1 MGNSV
6 LMLSTVRGFLSEKDF
21 EDYIKYDNRSSNV
34 LAAVVF
40 EHTFNHSKDPLPL
53 AVRTQ
58 PHKAKSPHSSTLST
72 LRTNSACKSTL
83 VSLGVNIQLSLWVQ
97 YCHLGPHQGSPGDVL
112 AHQARAV

>member
-1 MGNSV
+1 
-6 LMLSTVRGFLSEKDF
+6 MLSTVRGFASEKDF

-58 PHKAKSPHSSTLST
+58 PHKAKSFPPRPPAPRKLIQPTKV
-72 LRTNSACKSTL
+72 LRWPGSKPTFFGPVLPSW
-83 VSLGVNIQLSLWVQ
+83 SLLREAWGQFNPS
-97 YCHLGPHQGSPGDVL
+97 G
-112 AHQARAV
+112 QAI

>member
-1 MGNSV
+1 MTKPSRFFKWCRRLGNSAS
-6 LMLSTVRGFLSEKDF
+6 MLFTVRGFPSEKNF

-58 PHKAKSPHSSTLST
+58 PHKAESFPHYPTP
-72 LRTNSACKSTL
+72 N
-83 VSLGVNIQLSLWVQ
+83 
-97 YCHLGPHQGSPGDVL
+97 
-112 AHQARAV
+112 